1 MTDQRLSEAVQASE
15 AFAGFSRLS
24 VAMVLSDPNQKDNPI
39 VYVNEA
45 FERMTGYSRAEAV
58 GQNCRFLQGE
68 ETDKRAVDQLRA
80 AIEDGYEVSV
90 DILNYRANGAP
101 FMNRLLVAPIFGDDG
116 KPAFF
121 FGMQKELTEKDDGIE
136 HRISSADLTLLQTLV
151 KRDLATILTS
161 LREPAAGNF
170 SRSVRESNALPR
182 RLETLQLVYEE
193 MHHAADRN
201 TRNRFD
207 LGTLIGRVAGAIAHE
222 EGRAGLR
229 FVQMVESAE
238 MKLDQSIRI
247 ALIVSETLHNT
258 FNHAFVMQDEG
269 RIELRVTRLSSGGV
283 RILISDDG
291 EGFPP
296 NIDWPSDKFVGGRL
310 VQNLLAGLDAT
321 LNVVRGAAGTVILL
335 DVPEDFEN

>member
-1 MTDQRLSEAVQASE
+1 MNEQRIADAVQASE

-24 VAMVLSDPNQKDNPI
+24 IAMVLSDPNQPDNPL
-39 VYVNEA
+39 VYVNDA
-45 FERMTGYSRAEAV
+45 FTRMTGYSFAEAV

-80 AIEDGYEVSV
+80 AVEDGYEVSI
-90 DILNYRANGAP
+90 DILNYRRNGTP
-101 FMNRLLVAPIFGDDG
+101 FMNRLLVAPIFGEDG

-121 FGMQKELTEKDDGIE
+121 FGMQKELTEKDDGVE
-136 HRISSADLTLLQTLV
+136 HRISNSDLTLLQSLV
-151 KRDLATILTS
+151 KRDLATILNS
-161 LREPAAGNF
+161 LSEPEAGNF

-207 LGTLIGRVAGAIAHE
+207 LGTLLGRVAGAIAHE

-258 FNHAFVMQDEG
+258 FNHAFVLQDEG
-269 RIELRVTRLSSGGV
+269 RVELRVTRLSSGGV
-283 RILISDDG
+283 RVLISDDG
-291 EGFPP
+291 EGLPP
-296 NIDWPSDKFVGGRL
+296 NIEWPSAKYIGGRL
-310 VQNLLAGLDAT
+310 VQNLLEGLDAT

-335 DVPEDFEN
+335 DVPVDFDD